1 MTTYIAWDGN
11 EYPLPTPEGW
21 YLGSDDRWWPAGHGP
36 GPAVE
41 PSIAAPPPPPGMPS
55 VPPPMDTFGAPPMG
69 ERETIY
75 SAPPP
80 GSGRTAGEPFVS
92 ETNTPSGGNGKPM
105 LIAAAVLLGLV
116 AVGAGAWFALSSD
129 GDDEAAPATTVF
141 QTQIDDD
148 EGSTAAT
155 APDTDDDPDTDDGAD
170 TTETT
175 AAVIASRGSADDPH
189 AVGETIVVE
198 YEDFDSG
205 ELRTWNIE
213 VLEPLR
219 DLTDAV
225 AEENQFNDPPPAD
238 ARFMGAPVRVTYVS
252 GPAPA
257 SLFELTFKAVG
268 PSGVVLATFD
278 PSCGVVPDALDTFAE
293 LFPGGA
299 VEGNVCWTV
308 GSADQADLTMIVEV
322 FFDDATAYVDL
333 TG

>member
-21 YLGSDDRWWPAGHGP
+21 YFGSDDRWWPDGHGP
-36 GPAVE
+36 GPAVDT
-41 PSIAAPPPPPGMPS
+41 SMAAPPPPPGMPS
-55 VPPPMDTFGAPPMG
+55 APPPIDTFGAPPMG

-80 GSGRTAGEPFVS
+80 GSGSVGPEPFVAGTQPS
-92 ETNTPSGGNGKPM
+92 SGGNGKPI
-105 LIAAAVLLGLV
+105 LIAAVVLLGLG
-116 AVGAGAWFALSSD
+116 AVGAGAWFALASD
-129 GDDEAAPATTVF
+129 DDGEAGPATTVF
-141 QTQIDDD
+141 QTQIDDNEED
-148 EGSTAAT
+148 STAT
-155 APDTDDDPDTDDGAD
+155 STPDTGEEVDATDTTVAVASAKGSVDDPY
-170 TTETT
+170 
-175 AAVIASRGSADDPH
+175 
-189 AVGETIVVE
+189 AVGDTIVVE
-198 YEDFDSG
+198 YEDFESG
-205 ELRTWNIE
+205 ELRLWNIE

-225 AEENQFNDPPPAD
+225 AEENQFNEPPPAD

-278 PSCGVVPDALDTFAE
+278 PSCGVIPEALDTFAE
-293 LFPGGA
+293 LFPGGE

-308 GSADQADLTMIVEV
+308 GSEDQTDLTMIVEV
-322 FFDDATAYVDL
+322 FFDDATAYADL